1 MLQSLDALIA
11 FAVVFTGASTF
22 VTAIVQMVS
31 ATLSLRGK
39 NLANALA
46 LTLQTIDPKIGGQAH
61 ALAAHLLSDPLLSD
75 SIRPD
80 KDRGDGKPLKGIS
93 DRTEAWSAWNPGWFG
108 RATRLAN
115 AARPE
120 EIYSLLQ
127 KFAKRGADLEKGA
140 NQRVASAKI
149 KGSTNRTKDL
159 QNLAIGVLNAL
170 GTPAEK
176 VDEPNTKSGGAAGH
190 ALDSV
195 ATARQRFDKWFGMAE
210 DRSQQWFQLNTR
222 IITIMVSAI
231 VALFLQ
237 LDAIDIYETAN
248 RAATS
253 HDLLAKSAE
262 QVSAIAARDHALL
275 PALLTQWHANHPNDE
290 ISDWTS
296 IKTADGLERELAAL
310 PANKGKDIHAEFT
323 DLTKKEIPK
332 YYEDQRA
339 DVDAVAKAVGLTGY
353 EIFPPTGGRW
363 PNHRWDYDHLFGTF
377 AAIILLTLGAP
388 YWYNLLKN
396 LTSLRPALA
405 QIIAGEKQQDQGQP
419 LASSR

>member
-22 VTAIVQMVS
+22 VTVMVQIVS
-31 ATLSLRGK
+31 AGLSLRGK

-46 LTLQTIDPKIGGQAH
+46 LTLQTIDPKIEGQAH

-140 NQRVASAKI
+140 NLRAASAKTT
-149 KGSTNRTKDL
+149 GPTNRTKEL
-159 QNLAIGVLNAL
+159 QNLALSVLNAL

-176 VDEPNTKSGGAAGH
+176 SDELNTKLAGAAGH

-195 ATARQRFDKWFGMAE
+195 APAARERFGHWFGMAE
-210 DRSQQWFQLNTR
+210 DRAQQWFQLNTR
-222 IITIMVSAI
+222 IIAIIVSAI
-231 VALFLQ
+231 VALLLQ
-237 LDAIDIYETAN
+237 LDALDIYQTAN

-253 HDLLAKSAE
+253 HDLLAKTAE

-275 PALLTQWHANHPNDE
+275 PAVRTQWHANHPNDE
-290 ISDWTS
+290 IPDWKS
-296 IKTADGLERELAAL
+296 IKTADDLERELAAL
-310 PANKGKDIHAEFT
+310 PANQGKDIHKEFT
-323 DLTKKEIPK
+323 DLTTKEIPE
-332 YYEDQRA
+332 YYKAQRH
-339 DVDAVAKAVGLTGY
+339 DIDALANAVGLTGY
-353 EIFPPTGGRW
+353 EILPPTDGRW
-363 PNHRWDYDHLFGTF
+363 PGHRWDYDHLFGTF
-377 AAIILLTLGAP
+377 AAIALLTLGAP

-405 QIIAGEKQQDQGQP
+405 KIIGQEETAQQKTKP
-419 LASSR
+419 